1 MHKKLFLHI
10 LKRILNE
17 KYPDVNFDFYLSTCA
32 RNVHM
37 GLNCNI
43 LKLHDH
49 DQIISGIKE
58 IWLKREDMNFKF
70 VVMHLYTQLRGS
82 LTILFLEKTLTF
94 EKMSIEYKRYSSNA
108 HVPKTA
114 YPGSVG

>member
-1 MHKKLFLHI
+1 M
-10 LKRILNE
+10 NE
-17 KYPDVNFDFYLSTCA
+17 KYPGVNFDFYLSTCA

-37 GLNCNI
+37 GLNCDI

-70 VVMHLYTQLRGS
+70 VVMQLVHTTTWKFDYIIFRKNS
-82 LTILFLEKTLTF
+82 DF
-94 EKMSIEYKRYSSNA
+94 
-108 HVPKTA
+108 
-114 YPGSVG
+114 